1 MPDPAS
7 KPGKSPEKIDTRRA
21 PGQPGGPRNRGT
33 PRDYGLRIAR
43 DGTWYHQ
50 GSPIQRKPLVKLFS
64 TVLRREDDGSF
75 WLVTPA
81 ERGPIVVDDAPFTA
95 VELCVTGSGRD
106 QELHFRTNL
115 DDWVIA
121 GPDHPIRVETRP
133 DTGEPSPYILI
144 RDRLE
149 ALILRPVFYE
159 LVERAETKK
168 QDGKDILGLWSR
180 NTFFLMG
187 ALPQAD

>member
-1 MPDPAS
+1 MPDPTS
-7 KPGKSPEKIDTRRA
+7 KPGKLPENIDTPKA
-21 PGQPGGPRNRGT
+21 SGQSGGPRNPRS

-81 ERGPIVVDDAPFTA
+81 ERGPIIVDDAPFTA
-95 VELCVTGSGRD
+95 VELYVTGNRRD
-106 QELHFRTNL
+106 QELRFRTNL
-115 DDWVIA
+115 DHWVTA
-121 GPDHPIRVETRP
+121 GPQHPIRVETRP
-133 DTGEPSPYILI
+133 DSGEPSPYILI

-149 ALILRPVFYE
+149 ALILRPVFYD
-159 LVERAETKK
+159 LVDRAETKK
-168 QDGKDILGLWSR
+168 QDGKDILGVWSQ
-180 NTFFLMG
+180 NTFFPLG
-187 ALPQAD
+187 PLSETD

>member
-7 KPGKSPEKIDTRRA
+7 KPGKLPENIDTPKA
-21 PGQPGGPRNRGT
+21 PGQPGGPGNPGP

-50 GSPIQRKPLVKLFS
+50 GSPIHRKPLVKLFS
-64 TVLRREDDGSF
+64 TVLRRENDGSY

-81 ERGPIVVDDAPFTA
+81 ERGPIQVDDAPFTA
-95 VELCVTGSGRD
+95 VELYVTGSGRD
-106 QELHFRTNL
+106 QELRFRTNL
-115 DDWVIA
+115 DHWVAA
-121 GPDHPIRVETRP
+121 GPEHPIRVETRP
-133 DTGEPSPYILI
+133 DNGEPSPYILV

-159 LVERAETKK
+159 LVDLAETNK
-168 QDGKDILGLWSR
+168 QDGKDMLGLWSR
-180 NTFFLMG
+180 KTFFPLG
-187 ALPQAD
+187 TLPEAD